1 MTESNSLEVRGS
13 AAIRLAS
20 GEPGTVLMTD
30 GDKATLHCPK
40 AFPHGATVSALLEG
54 SEFHLELKVFRC
66 KKEGESYRIDGRLKN
81 VSRAFKATL
90 FAKMAL
96 APSEPSSSRPV
107 T

>member
-20 GEPGTVLMTD
+20 GEPGTVLVTD
-30 GDKATLHCPK
+30 GDKATLECPK

-66 KKEGESYRIDGRLKN
+66 KKVGELYRVDGRLKN

-90 FAKMAL
+90 FAKMSPAN
-96 APSEPSSSRPV
+96 ERSSPKPA